1 MKIQVLS
8 VSVGSKTSAAGKSY
22 QNAEIAYKN
31 LDQGKV
37 ESKNIT
43 QYSKVFK
50 QVADATP
57 TMFYDVAISKDD
69 KGYWQWDSFVAGT
82 PGEVTNTASVANK
95 ATVAPKSNYETADE
109 RAARQVLIVKQSCL
123 AQSVAYYN
131 HPSFAKQNITEEHVL
146 NIAQV
151 FVDWVFASQQG
162 KKQELF
168 DLPNDIEVE

>member
-50 QVADATP
+50 AVADATP

-82 PGEVTNTASVANK
+82 PGEAAPAQAGASK
-95 ATVAPKSNYETADE
+95 AVVAPKSNYETPEE
-109 RAARQVLIVKQSCL
+109 RAKRQVFIVKQSSLGHAIELLSVGAKTPPDVEAVIAL
-123 AQSVAYYN
+123 AQK
-131 HPSFAKQNITEEHVL
+131 FTD
-146 NIAQV
+146 
-151 FVDWVFASQQG
+151 FVFAET
-162 KKQELF
+162 KTELF

>member
-8 VSVGSKTSAAGKSY
+8 VSVGSKTCAAGKSY

-50 QVADATP
+50 AVADATP

-82 PGEVTNTASVANK
+82 PGEAINNAPTALSKAVT
-95 ATVAPKSNYETADE
+95 APKSNYETPEE
-109 RAARQVLIVKQSCL
+109 RAARQVFIVKQSSITAALKFLEMSKEKVNQDNVLHL
-123 AQSVAYYN
+123 AQI
-131 HPSFAKQNITEEHVL
+131 FT
-146 NIAQV
+146 
-151 FVDWVFASQQG
+151 DWVLTPQQV
-162 KKQELF
+162 KKSELF
-168 DLPNDIEVE
+168 DMPNDLEVE

>member
-8 VSVGSKTSAAGKSY
+8 VSVGSKTSQAGKTY

-82 PGEVTNTASVANK
+82 PGEATNNAPTALSKAVA
-95 ATVAPKSNYETADE
+95 APKSNYETSEE
-109 RAARQVLIVKQSCL
+109 RAKRQVFIVKQSSLGHAIELLSVGAKAPPDVDAVIAL
-123 AQSVAYYN
+123 AQK
-131 HPSFAKQNITEEHVL
+131 FTD
-146 NIAQV
+146 
-151 FVDWVFASQQG
+151 FVFAET
-162 KKQELF
+162 KTELF
-168 DLPNDIEVE
+168 DMPNDLEVE

>member
-8 VSVGSKTSAAGKSY
+8 VSVGSKTSNAGKTY

-82 PGEVTNTASVANK
+82 PGEAAQTSAAGPSK
-95 ATVAPKSNYETADE
+95 ATVAPKSNYETSEE
-109 RAARQVLIVKQSCL
+109 RAKRQVFIVKQSSLGHAIELMSVGAKAPPDVDAVIAL
-123 AQSVAYYN
+123 AQK
-131 HPSFAKQNITEEHVL
+131 FTD
-146 NIAQV
+146 
-151 FVDWVFASQQG
+151 FVFAETKAAG
-162 KKQELF
+162 TATLF
-168 DLPNDIEVE
+168 DLPNDLEVE